1 MSEDGAIFLV
11 VAGESSALLLDEVG
25 PKIAETLG
33 GRGGGRGTIFQ
44 GKAESLANRE
54 GGTADPTRRL
64 IGHGELNAKTQ
75 RR

>member
-11 VAGESSALLLDEVG
+11 VAGQSSGLLLDEVG

-44 GKAESLANRE
+44 GKAESLENRE
-54 GGTADPTRRL
+54 KAL
-64 IGHGELNAKTQ
+64 QLLSEA
-75 RR
+75 

>member
-11 VAGESSALLLDEVG
+11 VAGESSGLLLDEVG

-44 GKAESLANRE
+44 GKADSLANRE
-54 GGTADPTRRL
+54 AALQILRD
-64 IGHGELNAKTQ
+64 A
-75 RR
+75 